1 MTPTLSVAS
10 LQEMVTSVGEFAI
23 TESID
28 GMLGGVISSGAGV
41 VTDVS
46 AERPDELSAAS

>member
-1 MTPTLSVAS
+1 
-10 LQEMVTSVGEFAI
+10 MVTSVAELAI

-28 GMLGGVISSGAGV
+28 GMLGGVVSGGAGV

-46 AERPDELSAAS
+46 IERPDELFAMLGSEGGG